1 MEQNPLARQIGIALE
16 QLEGE
21 LKGLTAGTIVLQI
34 RNDTVGKFGIRH
46 LPVDCGSANKGGS
59 GMSAAHV
66 QLLRRLALEA
76 LQHKN
81 SWTHGEISYD
91 FVLKQD
97 QVYVSMQ
104 IESNY
109 NMANHMFQLKRRDR
123 REARTNSF
131 FIHNGNTRQLT
142 AYEARSKT
150 ILAWI
155 SSGWDCFY
163 FG

>member
-1 MEQNPLARQIGIALE
+1 MTKLEQIPLARQIGIALE

-21 LKGLTAGTIVLQI
+21 LKGLSAGTIVLQI
-34 RNDTVGKFGIRH
+34 RNDMVGKFGIRH
-46 LPVDCGSANKGGS
+46 LPVDCGPSHKGAS
-59 GMSAAHV
+59 GMSSSQV

-109 NMANHMFQLKRRDR
+109 NMANHMFHLTKRRDR
-123 REARTNSF
+123 REASN
-131 FIHNGNTRQLT
+131 
-142 AYEARSKT
+142 E
-150 ILAWI
+150 
-155 SSGWDCFY
+155 
-163 FG
+163 